1 MKNRN
6 ITAMEY
12 LKGAVDI
19 QLVQLD
25 AIMDLNRCLDYN
37 LFRRTAAIDNL
48 LGSTFTRPG
57 GML

>member
-6 ITAMEY
+6 IRAMEY
-12 LKGAVDI
+12 IKEAVDI

-37 LFRRTAAIDNL
+37 LFRHTVIIDNL
-48 LGSTFTRPG
+48 LGSTFTRPA